1 MRLWKILLSALPVL
15 LVACGGKTPEPDP
28 VRLAASPAE
37 LEFGPEGGTQTLTI
51 TSGILPAV
59 SSLGDWVTITPGTP
73 SGNNYPFSVKASAYN
88 GTLDHSTS
96 IRVIGDKQSLMITV
110 LQRHPEVELTV
121 SKSTLSFD
129 RSGGEETFTVTS
141 STQPQVTSDA
151 SWLVIETGRIDKDH
165 HSIVKVQAGASRK
178 TEAGA
183 GTLTVSCGGKSVSV
197 GVTQEAFVAP
207 AVAATT
213 PVTSQMVFDA
223 MGPGWN
229 MGNHMDAINNGV
241 SGETVWGNPKCTQ
254 ATMDGI
260 RAAGFKAVRI
270 CTTWEGHIGPA
281 PAYRIEDKWL
291 DRVAEIVGYAERA
304 GLVAIVN
311 THHDETY
318 WQDISKCI
326 NNAAN
331 HEKVKDEVFALWTQI
346 AERFKDKGEWLVF
359 ESFNEIQDG
368 DWGWSEA
375 FRKNPGA
382 QYKILNEWNQTFVDA
397 VRATGGENATRWLGI
412 PGYAANWAFTIAG
425 LVLPR
430 DYTSANRLI
439 VAVHNY
445 DPHYYTL
452 DSKDKNDP
460 LNLPLVHQWGH
471 TADPKLRVSDDDE
484 GAIVAV
490 FDNLKTAYLDKGI
503 PVYLGEMGCS
513 RHAAEDLPYQR
524 YYMEYFC
531 KAAADHLLPMYLWDN
546 GAKGTG
552 SERHAYIDHGTGQ
565 FVDDEA
571 RTLVGLMVKAVT
583 TKDPAYTLQSVY
595 DAAP

>member
-1 MRLWKILLSALPVL
+1 MRFWKILLSALPVL
-15 LVACGGKTPEPDP
+15 LVACGGKEPAPDP
-28 VRLAASPAE
+28 VKLAANPAE
-37 LEFGPEGGTQTLTI
+37 LEFGPEGGMQTLTI
-51 TSGILPAV
+51 TSGIQPAV
-59 SSLGDWVTITPGTP
+59 SCTGDWVTITPGTP

-165 HSIVKVQAGASRK
+165 HSTVKVQAGASRK

-183 GTLTVSCGGKSVSV
+183 GTLTVSCAGKSVSV
-197 GVTQEAFVAP
+197 AVTQEAFVAP
-207 AVAATT
+207 AVAAATALT
-213 PVTSQMVFDA
+213 AQMVFDA

-229 MGNHMDAINNGV
+229 MGNHMDAISNGV

-254 ATMDGI
+254 ATMDGVK
-260 RAAGFKAVRI
+260 AAGFKAVRI

-346 AERFKDKGEWLVF
+346 AERFKDMGEWLVF

-368 DWGWSEA
+368 GWGWSEA

-382 QYKILNEWNQTFVDA
+382 QYKVLNEWNQTFVDA
-397 VRATGGENATRWLGI
+397 VRATGGQNATRWLGI
-412 PGYAANWAFTIAG
+412 PGYAANPGFTITG
-425 LVLPR
+425 LVLPK
-430 DYTSANRLI
+430 DYTSANRLL
-439 VAVHNY
+439 VAVHDY
-445 DPHYYTL
+445 DPYDYTL
-452 DSKDKNDP
+452 KDP
-460 LNLPLVHQWGH
+460 LVRQWGH
-471 TADPKLRVSDDDE
+471 TAAADKRLSGDNEKAVVD
-484 GAIVAV
+484 V
-490 FDNLKTAYLDKGI
+490 FDNLKAAYLDKGI

-513 RHAAEDLPYQR
+513 RHAKDDLPYQR

-552 SERHAYIDHGTGQ
+552 SETHAYIDHGTGR
-565 FVDDEA
+565 FVDEEA
-571 RTLVGLMVKAVT
+571 QTLVGLMVKAVT
-583 TKDPAYTLQSVY
+583 TKGPAYTLQSVY

>member
-15 LVACGGKTPEPDP
+15 FVACGGKTPEPDP

-51 TSGILPAV
+51 TSGIQPAV

-165 HSIVKVQAGASRK
+165 HSTVKVQAGASRK

-197 GVTQEAFVAP
+197 AVTQEAFVAP
-207 AVAATT
+207 AVAAAT

-368 DWGWSEA
+368 GWGWSEA

-412 PGYAANWAFTIAG
+412 PGYACNPGFTIAG
-425 LVLPR
+425 LVLPT
-430 DYTSANRLI
+430 DYTSANRLM
-439 VAVHNY
+439 VAVHDY
-445 DPHYYTL
+445 DPYDYTL
-452 DSKDKNDP
+452 KDP
-460 LNLPLVHQWGH
+460 LIRQWGH
-471 TADPKLRVSDDDE
+471 TAAADKRLSGDNEKAVVD
-484 GAIVAV
+484 V
-490 FDNLKTAYLDKGI
+490 FDNLKAAYLDQGI

-513 RHAAEDLPYQR
+513 RHTEEDLPYQR

-552 SERHAYIDHGTGQ
+552 SEHHAYIDHGTGQ

>member
-15 LVACGGKTPEPDP
+15 FVACGGKTPEPDP

-37 LEFGPEGGTQTLTI
+37 LEFEPEGGTQTLTI
-51 TSGILPAV
+51 TSGIQPAV
-59 SSLGDWVTITPGTP
+59 SSLGDWVTITPGAP

-368 DWGWSEA
+368 GWGWSEA

-412 PGYAANWAFTIAG
+412 PGYACNPGFTIAG
-425 LVLPR
+425 LVLPT
-430 DYTSANRLI
+430 DYTSANRLM
-439 VAVHNY
+439 VAVHDY
-445 DPHYYTL
+445 DPYDYTL
-452 DSKDKNDP
+452 KDP
-460 LNLPLVHQWGH
+460 LIRQWGH
-471 TADPKLRVSDDDE
+471 TAAADKRLSGDNEKAVVD
-484 GAIVAV
+484 V
-490 FDNLKTAYLDKGI
+490 FDNLKAAYLDQGI

-565 FVDDEA
+565 FADDEA